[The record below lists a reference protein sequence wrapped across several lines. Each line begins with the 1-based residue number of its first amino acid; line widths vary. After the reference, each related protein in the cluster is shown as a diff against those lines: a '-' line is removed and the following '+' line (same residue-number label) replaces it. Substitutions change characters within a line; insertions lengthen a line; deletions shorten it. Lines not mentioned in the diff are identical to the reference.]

1 MVRPM
6 ASSRDPE
13 PSLRRRITVA
23 SPADPVFGTIP
34 AAVDSTTDSGD
45 DSVVDTTSDPDLTDG
60 VVNGDQGEEK
70 KNLASV
76 SEGADDRSGAEG
88 GVPPMFLYRASAPA
102 HRRMKESP
110 LSSDA
115 IFKQVGFL
123 WDSVFLLVSCY
134 C

>member
-1 MVRPM
+1 M
-6 ASSRDPE
+6 AISRDPE
-13 PSLRRRITVA
+13 SSLRRRITVA
-23 SPADPVFGTIP
+23 SPPNSVLETVPV
-34 AAVDSTTDSGD
+34 AVDSTTDSGD

-60 VVNGDQGEEK
+60 VTNGDQGEEK
-70 KNLASV
+70 ENLASV
-76 SEGADDRSGAEG
+76 LEGAEDRSGAEG

-123 WDSVFLLVSCY
+123 WGSVFLLVFLLLLNKV
-134 C
+134 

>member
-13 PSLRRRITVA
+13 PSLRRRITVV
-23 SPADPVFGTIP
+23 SPEDPVLGTIP
-34 AAVDSTTDSGD
+34 ASVDSTTDSGD

-76 SEGADDRSGAEG
+76 LEGAEDRSGAEG
-88 GVPPMFLYRASAPA
+88 GVPSMFLYRASAPA